1 MSSTAAETAVTVTI
15 LTRLCVAI
23 DSDWDMDVRVRL
35 VFFLRFGFCDA
46 RIAFPRRRV
55 RPFDSLTLTLSLSRF
70 VPDLRATMAWVRTKT
85 LKRPGKPKLTSS
97 DGL

>member
-35 VFFLRFGFCDA
+35 VFFWRFGFCDA
-46 RIAFPRRRV
+46 RIAI
-55 RPFDSLTLTLSLSRF
+55 
-70 VPDLRATMAWVRTKT
+70 
-85 LKRPGKPKLTSS
+85 
-97 DGL
+97 